1 MITIQKRYPLK
12 TSNSFYININPRYA
26 KIFKNS
32 THLNQF
38 FATFYDCITGLK
50 HFLSINALLDNT
62 YVLQIQTGENLST
75 AFYINTAKT
84 DFFFYEK
91 KTIKKAKIKKTRTY
105 V

>member
-75 AFYINTAKT
+75 AFYIKTAET
-84 DFFFYEK
+84 DFFFFMKQRLLK
-91 KTIKKAKIKKTRTY
+91 KK
-105 V
+105 

>member
-75 AFYINTAKT
+75 AFYIKTAKT
-84 DFFFYEK
+84 DFFYET
-91 KTIKKAKIKKTRTY
+91 KTIKKRKNKKK
-105 V
+105 

>member
-75 AFYINTAKT
+75 AFYIKTAKT
-84 DFFFYEK
+84 DFFFYET
-91 KTIKKAKIKKTRTY
+91 KTIKKSKNKKN
-105 V
+105 